1 MTIDR
6 LFDRGSIVPTEEERA
21 ASRSELLELFA
32 RQNQP
37 TGKLRKTTIDATERL
52 SGKLV
57 DAIIDSG
64 WENAELLALRENLA
78 TLLTRTANALKGD
91 PPPLTSWS
99 WHDLPDVA
107 GEGRRLRDEI
117 ARTKAMLTN
126 LADELEAPLED
137 LHPLIRR
144 IVEPS
149 YREIATSIRFIRD
162 FDPAGICIA
171 IPPQE
176 DPS

>member
-1 MTIDR
+1 MT
-6 LFDRGSIVPTEEERA
+6 
-21 ASRSELLELFA
+21 
-32 RQNQP
+32 
-37 TGKLRKTTIDATERL
+37 TTDLATE
-52 SGKLV
+52 
-57 DAIIDSG
+57 
-64 WENAELLALRENLA
+64 N
-78 TLLTRTANALKGD
+78 
-91 PPPLTSWS
+91 
-99 WHDLPDVA
+99 H
-107 GEGRRLRDEI
+107 RLRNEV

-126 LADELEAPLED
+126 LANELEAPVEGI
-137 LHPLIRR
+137 HPLIRR